1 MPPSA
6 ASASAAA
13 AVRVSCQ
20 TIARATGRP
29 VRRSQRT
36 TDSRSL
42 VIPIPA
48 TSAGVAP
55 AERSASWMH
64 SWVRF
69 QTSSMSSS
77 THPGLG

>member
-6 ASASAAA
+6 ASAWAAT

-20 TIARATGRP
+20 TIERATGRP

-48 TSAGVAP
+48 TSAGAAP
-55 AERSASWMH
+55 AEPSVSWMH

-69 QTSSMSSS
+69 
-77 THPGLG
+77 

>member
-13 AVRVSCQ
+13 VRVSCQ
-20 TIARATGRP
+20 TIERATGRP
-29 VRRSQRT
+29 VRRSQST

-48 TSAGVAP
+48 MSAGAAL
-55 AERSASWMH
+55 AEPSVSWMH

-77 THPGLG
+77 TQPGLG

>member
-20 TIARATGRP
+20 VIDLATGRP
-29 VRRSQRT
+29 VRRSHRT
-36 TDSRSL
+36 TDSRSF

-48 TSAGVAP
+48 TSADEAP
-55 AERSASWMH
+55 AEPSASWMH
-64 SWVRF
+64 SWVRC

-77 THPGLG
+77 THPGFG